1 VRATVWL
8 VDVQSGQPCRSQQGS
23 AVEPVL
29 ISVKEAAK
37 ALSLGRTT
45 VYELIN
51 DGQLETVKL
60 GSRRLVKVASM
71 RRLIDAAS

>member
-1 VRATVWL
+1 M
-8 VDVQSGQPCRSQQGS
+8 
-23 AVEPVL
+23 EPVL